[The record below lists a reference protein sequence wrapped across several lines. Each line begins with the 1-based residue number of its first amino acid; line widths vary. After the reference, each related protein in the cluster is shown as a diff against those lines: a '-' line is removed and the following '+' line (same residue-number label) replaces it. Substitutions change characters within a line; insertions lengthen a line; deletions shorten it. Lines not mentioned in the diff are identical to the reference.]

1 MNTTDLVLKD
11 TQLEEPTAKDSEWIE
26 KESIVGCLNQGQ
38 VCSHFEDT
46 AMVWREEVFI
56 PNCLSLRSQLR
67 HYAGTSRPAV

>member
-1 MNTTDLVLKD
+1 MNTTDLVLED
-11 TQLEEPTAKDSEWIE
+11 TQLEEPTAKDLEWIE

-46 AMVWREEVFI
+46 AMVCPMFI
-56 PNCLSLRSQLR
+56 PNCLSLRSQLQ